1 MNPFS
6 LQWLWQAIRGRSLTV
21 ALLLLL
27 LAAGVSPPDLVRA
40 LLRPLDLS
48 WWAAWVAP
56 VLIFWLSVRLE
67 PVLVP
72 SETLR
77 RRLAL
82 GLVVIALAVACVAFL
97 VPRWLDVPAAAG

>member
-6 LQWLWQAIRGRSLTV
+6 LRWLWQAIRGRSLTF
-21 ALLLLL
+21 ALIFLL
-27 LAAGVSPPDLVRA
+27 LAAGVSAPNLVRA
-40 LLRPLDLS
+40 LLRPLDLA

-56 VLIFWLSVRLE
+56 VVVFWLSVRLE

-77 RRLAL
+77 CRLAL
-82 GLVVIALAVACVAFL
+82 GLVGIALVVVFV
-97 VPRWLDVPAAAG
+97 VPKWLEAPAAAG